1 MEITDN
7 LNIVQFKP
15 LITPEQLKEKY
26 PLTDEIAHLVA
37 ESRRVIQA
45 ILTNKDKRRIVIAGP
60 CSLHDSKASFDYAG
74 RLKKLQDKFRQK
86 LLIIMRTYFEKPR
99 TTLGWKGMLYDPY
112 LDGTDNIEEG
122 FNRARDILLEI
133 GKIGLPCA
141 TEFLDP
147 IVPQYI
153 ADLISWAAIGART
166 AESQIH
172 RQMASG
178 LSMPIG
184 FKNSTDGNLTPAVD
198 AVSAAASP
206 HSFLGISRNGQVII
220 AETRGNKFG
229 HLVMRGGTDCPNYSA
244 EYVAFAGVLLKK
256 AGIGNGV
263 IIDCSHANSN
273 KDYRLQRN
281 ALLDAAG
288 QIKSGTDLIAGV
300 MLESFIIAGNQKLTR
315 LDEASSRG
323 RTNPEKLTYGQSLTD
338 ECIGWEETEELISV
352 FADVVN

>member
-1 MEITDN
+1 MEHTDN
-7 LNIVQFKP
+7 LNIVQFKQ
-15 LITPEQLKEKY
+15 LITPQQLKDKY
-26 PLTDEIAHLVA
+26 PEDEQVAHLVA
-37 ESRRVIQA
+37 QSRRIIHS
-45 ILTNKDKRRIVIAGP
+45 ILTNEDKRRIVITGP
-60 CSLHDSKASFDYAG
+60 CSLHDKKATYDYAN
-74 RLKKLQDKFRQK
+74 RLKKLQDKVADK
-86 LLIIMRTYFEKPR
+86 LLLVMRAYFEKPR

-112 LDGTDNIEEG
+112 LDGSDNIEEG
-122 FNRARDILLEI
+122 FNRAREILLEL

-184 FKNSTDGNLTPAVD
+184 FKNATDGNLTSAVD
-198 AVSAAASP
+198 AVKAAGSP

-229 HLVMRGGTDCPNYSA
+229 HIVMRGGSSEPNYSA
-244 EYVAFAGVLLKK
+244 EYVAFAGILLKK
-256 AGIGNGV
+256 AGIPNGI

-281 ALLDAAG
+281 AFSDVARQVKNDTKL
-288 QIKSGTDLIAGV
+288 ISGI
-300 MLESFIIAGNQKLTR
+300 MLESFITEGNQTPAK
-315 LDEASSRG
+315 
-323 RTNPEKLTYGQSLTD
+323 PETLTYGQSLTD
-338 ECIGWEETEELISV
+338 GCIGWEETEELIGI
-352 FADVVN
+352 FANAVKL